1 MFKVQDKVFFGSSN
15 LLRQLVQVLVLALS
29 LTTYSLV
36 NTNTLTSANASDCGW
51 AMINSDGVS
60 GAVLVG
66 DCAGSFLAEWDRLGL
81 TEGVFINYGCKLPCR
96 FVVQTVAS
104 ETGNVAGY
112 SSSFDNSNVTYDS
125 QNNSFTVTQ
134 PEQPSQPGSA
144 QPSTPSRVVM
154 VIKDGVATD
163 SSGRSFN
170 TGTGISTTT
179 TLSQEQYS
187 SLIAETNRLDN
198 ATIQKNLALIKS
210 RTLALETPGI
220 ERCVKWFGYL
230 ENGEECSIAT
240 SADSASL
247 TSNSLSS
254 SIKSDTAT
262 SVIAV
267 DTSTSVLESS
277 STTKTTLESAPLS
290 IVVKQGNEN
299 VDPKLEVSV
308 VKISA
313 NAEEVVQLSAKVES
327 NKTFS
332 TDVEKYISKLLAIS
346 AETNLS
352 KFKLPAS
359 RLSEESSVSLTPL
372 VCTVDGLLV
381 QKKSKGICS
390 IAYTIVPPSGN
401 TYTVEKTFTFKR

>member
-1 MFKVQDKVFFGSSN
+1 MLKVRDKMFLGSNS
-15 LLRQLVQVLVLALS
+15 LLRQLVVILVLALS
-29 LTTYSLV
+29 LPVSSIV
-36 NTNTLTSANASDCGW
+36 NPQTLPAANASDCGW
-51 AMINSDGVS
+51 AMVNSDGVS

-96 FVVQTVAS
+96 FVIQTVAS

-134 PEQPSQPGSA
+134 PEQPSQTGSA
-144 QPSTPSRVVM
+144 QPSAPSRVVM

-187 SLIAETNRLDN
+187 LLVAETNRLDN
-198 ATIQKNLALIKS
+198 ATVQKNLALIKS
-210 RTLALETPGI
+210 RTLALETPGL

-230 ENGEECSIAT
+230 ENGEECSIAS

-267 DTSTSVLESS
+267 DTSTSVLASS
-277 STTKTTLESAPLS
+277 STTILESAPLS
-290 IVVKQGNEN
+290 IVVKQGSEN
-299 VDPKLEVSV
+299 ADPKLEVSV
-308 VKISA
+308 VNISA
-313 NAEEVVQLSAKVES
+313 DAEEVVQLSAKVES
-327 NKTFS
+327 TKSFS
-332 TDVEKYISKLLAIS
+332 VDVEKYINKLVAIS

-359 RLSEESSVSLTPL
+359 RLSEEAAVSLTPL

-390 IAYTIVPPSGN
+390 IAYTITPPSGN